1 MPILSTL
8 VCQLVEFT
16 TSANTDTIMKN
27 SAKIISVNSIGDG
40 KFALELEGLDHVLFI
55 GKEWLAKQLAA
66 TIGDA
71 PIYANYVQAFVGQ
84 ELSWEQSRI
93 CTAGETYDTWDGE
106 DTFTVGDESKDYLDM
121 YRTGTQASMDV
132 LMKSIQLNEL
142 LAKMPAGITPLYDPA
157 KQPTKA
163 ANKRKG
169 ISVDVSTETSAST
182 EAESAD
188 IPDFTTE
195 AVAE

>member
-1 MPILSTL
+1 
-8 VCQLVEFT
+8 
-16 TSANTDTIMKN
+16 
-27 SAKIISVNSIGDG
+27 
-40 KFALELEGLDHVLFI
+40 
-55 GKEWLAKQLAA
+55 
-66 TIGDA
+66 
-71 PIYANYVQAFVGQ
+71 
-84 ELSWEQSRI
+84 
-93 CTAGETYDTWDGE
+93 
-106 DTFTVGDESKDYLDM
+106 
-121 YRTGTQASMDV
+121 
-132 LMKSIQLNEL
+132 
-142 LAKMPAGITPLYDPA
+142 MPAGITPLYDPA